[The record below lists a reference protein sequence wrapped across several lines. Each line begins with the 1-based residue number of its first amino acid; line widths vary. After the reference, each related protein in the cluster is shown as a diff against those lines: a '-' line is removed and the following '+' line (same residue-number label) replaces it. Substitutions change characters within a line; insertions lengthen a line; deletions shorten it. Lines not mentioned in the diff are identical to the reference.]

1 MCGGAYLGVGERY
14 PCESVRHARDST
26 AKFVGA
32 KCTHFQ
38 IKSVLN
44 VVGLCAYGGAVV
56 CWQRSRYVRN
66 GRNVRSN
73 SALTY
78 ADTLYLRVG

>member
-26 AKFVGA
+26 AKFVGV
-32 KCTHFQ
+32 KCTHFR

-56 CWQRSRYVRN
+56 VDIE
-66 GRNVRSN
+66 
-73 SALTY
+73 AL
-78 ADTLYLRVG
+78 APKRVQCAK